1 MTGETPEEL
10 GNLASLRYLYLNNN
24 QLTGETP
31 EELGNL
37 ARLRYL
43 YLRSNQLTGAIPEE
57 LGNLNQLFV
66 ARFAG
71 NALTGCVPNG
81 LRRLVTASNVYSL
94 PAQDFI
100 AVDANGDGDTSDD
113 GDTPGLGLPFC
124 TLRSLTLSG
133 VTLAPAFASDTVAYT
148 ASATLDVLSTTVM
161 VGLYNNS
168 DTVAIMKG
176 ADTYMSGD
184 PVPLNVG
191 ENVITI
197 KVTPADSTPV
207 HTYEVTIN
215 VTTTTTATA
224 AATATATATAT
235 TSSGSRGGEEEEAAA
250 ALPQRQHQ
258 HRALRLRR
266 HRPLPDRSS
275 PARLPL
281 SSAWPQRWFLRALP
295 WALTAAETCQAAST

>member
-1 MTGETPEEL
+1 MTGKIPASLGNLTSLTTLELDNNRLTGEIPASLGSLTSLYRLHLDNNQLTGEIPEEL
-10 GNLASLRYLYLNNN
+10 GNLTSLYRLYLYNN
-24 QLTGETP
+24 QLTGEIP
-31 EELGNL
+31 ASLGNL
-37 ARLRYL
+37 TSLRYL
-43 YLRSNQLTGAIPEE
+43 HLDNNQLTGAIPEE

-81 LRRLVTASNVYSL
+81 LRRLMTAIDRDRL

-148 ASATLDVLSTTVM
+148 ASATHDVLSTSVTAT
-161 VGLYNNS
+161 LYNNS

-191 ENVITI
+191 RT
-197 KVTPADSTPV
+197 
-207 HTYEVTIN
+207 
-215 VTTTTTATA
+215 
-224 AATATATATAT
+224 
-235 TSSGSRGGEEEEAAA
+235 
-250 ALPQRQHQ
+250 
-258 HRALRLRR
+258 
-266 HRPLPDRSS
+266 
-275 PARLPL
+275 
-281 SSAWPQRWFLRALP
+281 
-295 WALTAAETCQAAST
+295 